1 MATIRDI
8 AERAGVSVTT
18 VSRVL
23 NLDATLNVADET
35 RVNIF
40 RIAEE
45 LDYTPRKNRRTKEEA
60 SAVQSK
66 EIAIVY
72 WYNYEQ
78 EMEDPYY
85 LSIRLAIEQKAEE
98 YGYYTRLVNPNNIDT
113 LPPDEVGILVLGRID
128 EVVLEILKEQYG
140 NVVIVDNIYR
150 LKGYDYV
157 GSDFE
162 KATRE
167 VMEYLYD
174 LGHRRIAHL
183 GGRIEE
189 RETEKEFDDKR
200 DIVYQSFM
208 KERGIYDESLIYDCG
223 EYSTQNAY
231 YKLREVLSKGNRPTA
246 IMVSSDPMAIGAYRA
261 IAELGLR
268 IPEDIS
274 IISFNDQTNAR
285 YMIPPLTTVRI
296 QTKYIGFAAVD
307 LLAERERSP
316 REYNKIVL
324 LPTEIKRRR
333 SCAEIL

>member
-8 AERAGVSVTT
+8 AERAGVSAST

-23 NLDATLNVADET
+23 NMDNTLNVADET

-40 RIAEE
+40 CIADE
-45 LDYTPRKNRRTKEEA
+45 LDYIPRKNRKQKGETA
-60 SAVQSK
+60 SVTAK

-98 YGYYTRLVNPNNIDT
+98 YGYQTRLVNPSNLED
-113 LPPDEVGILVLGRID
+113 LLPDEVGILVLGRLDDII
-128 EVVLEILKEQYG
+128 LETLNEQYG
-140 NVVIVDNIYR
+140 NVIIIDNSFR
-150 LKGYDYV
+150 LKGFDYV

-162 KATRE
+162 KAARE
-167 VMEYLYD
+167 VMQYLYD

-183 GGRIEE
+183 GGKSEE
-189 RETEKEFDDKR
+189 REKEFVDKR
-200 DIVYQSFM
+200 DYVYKTFM
-208 KERGIYDESLIYDCG
+208 KEKGLFDPSLVYDCG
-223 EYSTQNAY
+223 DYSIKGAY
-231 YKLREVLSKGNRPTA
+231 RKLKEVLSEGSCPTA
-246 IMVSSDPMAIGAYRA
+246 LVVSSDSMAVGAYRA
-261 IAELGLR
+261 ISELGLR

-274 IISFNDQTNAR
+274 VISFNDQTNAR

-307 LLAERERSP
+307 LLVERESSP
-316 REYNKIVL
+316 RDYNKIVL

-333 SCAEIL
+333 SCAEII